1 MIEWQ
6 EVFVQHNV
14 IITYLMTSLLCQY
27 DVILI
32 QEVPAA
38 ETFDFFSISILRNIM
53 EQIFFRQ
60 DANKISSFQDKCL
73 ATSQFAKY
81 FNNKSHIGCFW
92 NCDWTKIDK
101 VV

>member
-60 DANKISSFQDKCL
+60 DANKISSFQDLDRIQNVKFRQSNFADPIL
-73 ATSQFAKY
+73 RLEKPFQF
-81 FNNKSHIGCFW
+81 
-92 NCDWTKIDK
+92 
-101 VV
+101 